1 MISYYIGGRTCK
13 EIANQYNLSVSNAKQ
28 YLFEGRKKL
37 KEGMD
42 MVREYGK
49 LSYAP
54 EKFTMNFW
62 GNNDRVD
69 TGNYLKE
76 NFLGI

>member
-1 MISYYIGGRTCK
+1 MQGNS
-13 EIANQYNLSVSNAKQ
+13 EQYNLSVSNVKQ

-42 MVREYGK
+42 MVREYGR

-54 EKFTMNFW
+54 EKFTMIF
-62 GNNDRVD
+62 GEIVRVD

-76 NFLGI
+76 NFRAI

>member
-1 MISYYIGGRTCK
+1 MGGKSCE
-13 EIANQYNLSVSNAKQ
+13 EIAREYHLSVSNVKQ
-28 YLFEGRKKL
+28 CLFEGRKKL

-42 MVREYGK
+42 MVREYGE

-62 GNNDRVD
+62 GNSSNGCFRL
-69 TGNYLKE
+69 YLVWKY
-76 NFLGI
+76 